1 MGSVEKN
8 ILEQCYRSRMPV
20 PPRILNAPELHLGLE
35 LYYAGFLDLN
45 SCRSFGFAEGPISWI
60 TIVNYCDY
68 KGLTEE
74 QTEDFIFHIGQ
85 MDTAYLKYRASKVES
100 GK

>member
-1 MGSVEKN
+1 MVIYPIFYKKFKRGISYLIILAFLSLTPTEDN
-8 ILEQCYRSRMPV
+8 IQ
-20 PPRILNAPELHLGLE
+20 G
-35 LYYAGFLDLN
+35 
-45 SCRSFGFAEGPISWI
+45 
-60 TIVNYCDY
+60 NYCNY

-74 QTEDFIFHIGQ
+74 QTEDFIFHISQ